1 MLWSVGDN
9 GRCGYAAGR
18 VCKGYGSSV
27 DLKPSVELRLLSK
40 MDTSG
45 PTSQMGSTLMLSGAG
60 THLGTTQGCLD
71 DLSDKQLT
79 PEILQILVAFLRK
92 NGLSVGFSC
101 FPLHLFFI
109 KETEEALAKEANNLL
124 VMGEDVTAS
133 SSLPSSETLLS
144 EFESFVQFVDSSY
157 DFFQAEF
164 SLLLFPIF
172 AHSYVKLLV
181 DSSVTNGRTR
191 EFFKRYCKR
200 IPAPYEELVYKIE
213 RLQTAQQVQ
222 ADSYV
227 QLLMKNGFLVKMSK
241 SSIKQLEIPLARTP
255 MIKNIVKEHITLEAS
270 DVISKHRSSIDSQ
283 MGGIL
288 GQVSKNEKRHKMYYG
303 VLKDDVSQTIEK
315 RKTRGKEPKDSKKS
329 QAVAPVPDRIPLP
342 PLSEA
347 LREERRKAMRDASKL
362 TLVSQESPPSVC
374 MLTALNAYGGVSC
387 CDLSDDTTILSMGSS
402 DGSIELT
409 SLNEEQKL
417 KKLRDMDALE
427 RVSVSGFYLVN
438 IMEVKWCIF
447 FQIDMEADNL
457 PELIYDDVNAK
468 PDVNLHGHSGSVYSV
483 HFSPDN
489 RLLVSS
495 SLDSTIR
502 LWSVETHKN
511 VVVYRLSRP
520 VWQVQ
525 FSNRGYYMCSG
536 GEDNVAALWCTER
549 MHPLRIFADSYGS
562 VNCVDFHPN
571 CNYIVG
577 GSEDRYV
584 RVWDALTGTCVRTFC
599 GHSAGVTAVKV
610 SPCGRYIVSTAGD
623 GVVCVWDVAHQRLSG
638 METREFRGAMV
649 CFATVIFHLVIHG
662 LVLAMVFQGSICFSR
677 DGGSFAVSQGDESL
691 SVYSLDNLIAATSNL
706 PHYLRDV
713 LFSIEVPFLLNF
725 LPLHSRI
732 NMPNFNIFT
741 YPTMQ
746 TSVIG
751 LHFTRRNLLLAV
763 GMRMGFPEGLT
774 SPEMEI
780 AEGGVILDN
789 RTRFADLKS
798 MLDSS
803 KDSLKDVSEL
813 FPAVVKNVAAK
824 NIELKKLVFVYL
836 VRYAEEQ
843 QDLALLSISTF
854 QRALKDPNQ
863 LIRASALRVLSS
875 IRVGMIAPIML
886 LAIKDSVRDMSP
898 YVRKVAA
905 HAIPKLYS
913 LDCDLEFELVDCI
926 DFLLADRRSL
936 VLGSAVYAFEEI
948 CPNRMDL
955 LHKHFRA
962 LCRALADVDEWGQ
975 VMMINLLTRYARSE
989 LANPELTPQPDVD
1002 LTLLLNSA
1010 RPLLQSRNC
1019 SVVMAVTQLFYYTAP
1034 KSQLSQ
1040 VARALVR
1047 LLRGPREVQY
1057 VVLLNI
1063 ATISECNPVLPGTY
1077 AISKNIFDPFLKS
1090 FFVRSSDPSFVKEL
1104 KLHILTSL
1112 VSETNVHIILREL
1125 QTYVSTGDFGGS
1137 AIEAI
1142 GRCAVRVKAVS
1153 EQCLAGLVQLITS
1166 PSESVV
1172 CSAVVVL
1179 KRLLHADAS
1188 ISLLSRLTR
1197 LIQSIQAP
1205 PARACIVWLI
1215 ATHVEKVPNLA
1226 PDLLRI
1232 LAKNFINEDEIVK
1245 VETLKLAVKLWM
1257 IRRQESEKLVHYV
1270 LQLARFDLSYD
1281 IRDRCRFLRNLLFN
1295 TEVLSQHAEQ
1305 IFMAKKP
1312 SPTFQSSFKE
1322 REQFQLGT
1330 LSHALNQRCSRY
1342 QDLPSFPQVSSDASL
1357 RREANSPEEFKYEN
1371 SDEVEE
1377 EEDEYE
1383 DAYGEEEEDSLD
1395 DEEEEEEEGGS
1406 SEEGDDE
1413 ESSTYEILNTIEGD
1427 GIELSLSFPR
1437 TNDAQYTPLK
1447 FLLRNTTEVAIEA
1460 VELSP
1465 PHGFD
1470 VKKDFETVDFPAGA
1484 SHSLC
1489 VSVDLGDSARRVEWI
1504 LSRKTNKLGRNVSIE
1519 PIRLTE
1525 EEVEKERR
1533 RMSGLNRHSAVLSAS
1548 VSEDV
1553 VLTVINAYRMPN
1565 GVSSIG
1571 ALHVF
1576 L

>member
-1 MLWSVGDN
+1 
-9 GRCGYAAGR
+9 
-18 VCKGYGSSV
+18 
-27 DLKPSVELRLLSK
+27 

-45 PTSQMGSTLMLSGAG
+45 PTSQMGSTLTLSGAG
-60 THLGTTQGCLD
+60 THLGTSQGYLD
-71 DLSDKQLT
+71 ELSDKQLT

-92 NGLSVGFSC
+92 NGLS
-101 FPLHLFFI
+101 
-109 KETEEALAKEANNLL
+109 ETEEALAKEANNLL

-172 AHSYVKLLV
+172 AHS
-181 DSSVTNGRTR
+181 
-191 EFFKRYCKR
+191 
-200 IPAPYEELVYKIE
+200 
-213 RLQTAQQVQ
+213 
-222 ADSYV
+222 
-227 QLLMKNGFLVKMSK
+227 KNGFLVKMSK

-255 MIKNIVKEHITLEAS
+255 MIRNIVKEHITLEAS
-270 DVISKHRSSIDSQ
+270 DVISKHRSSIESQ

-288 GQVSKNEKRHKMYYG
+288 GQVSKNERRHKMYYG

-347 LREERRKAMRDASKL
+347 LREERRKAMRKQRILCFEDASKL

-387 CDLSDDTTILSMGSS
+387 CDLSDDTTILSMGYVSYYYTDSLVLTLYNYRSS

-427 RVSVSGFYLVN
+427 RVSV
-438 IMEVKWCIF
+438 KWCIF
-447 FQIDMEADNL
+447 FEIDMEADNL

-468 PDVNLHGHSGSVYSV
+468 PDVHLHGHSGSVYSV

-536 GEDNVAALWCTER
+536 GEDNIAALWCTER
-549 MHPLRIFADSYGS
+549 MHPLRIFTDSYGS

-623 GVVCVWDVAHQRLSG
+623 GAVCVWDVAHQRLSG
-638 METREFRGAMV
+638 METREFRGAM
-649 CFATVIFHLVIHG
+649 
-662 LVLAMVFQGSICFSR
+662 GSICFSR
-677 DGGSFAVSQGDESL
+677 DGGSFAVSQGDETL
-691 SVYSLDNLIAATSNL
+691 SVYSLDNLIAATGNVSVNNEL
-706 PHYLRDV
+706 CFDPK
-713 LFSIEVPFLLNF
+713 
-725 LPLHSRI
+725 I

-741 YPTMQ
+741 YQTMQ

-751 LHFTRRNLLLAV
+751 LHFTRRNLLLA
-763 GMRMGFPEGLT
+763 
-774 SPEMEI
+774 
-780 AEGGVILDN
+780 
-789 RTRFADLKS
+789 
-798 MLDSS
+798 
-803 KDSLKDVSEL
+803 
-813 FPAVVKNVAAK
+813 
-824 NIELKKLVFVYL
+824 LKKLVFVYL

-989 LANPELTPQPDVD
+989 LANPELAPQPDVD

-1112 VSETNVHIILREL
+1112 VSEANVHIILREL

-1153 EQCLAGLVQLITS
+1153 DQCLAGLVQLITS

-1179 KRLLHADAS
+1179 KRLLHADAP
-1188 ISLLSRLTR
+1188 ISLLTRLTR

-1215 ATHVEKVPNLA
+1215 ATHVPNLA

-1232 LAKNFINEDEIVK
+1232 LAKSFINEDEIVK

-1257 IRRQESEKLVHYV
+1257 IHRQESEKLVHYV

-1295 TEVLSQHAEQ
+1295 TEVLSQYAEQ

-1342 QDLPSFPQVSSDASL
+1342 LDLPNFPQVSSDASL
-1357 RREANSPEEFKYEN
+1357 RREVNSSEEFKYEN
-1371 SDEVEE
+1371 NDEVE

-1383 DAYGEEEEDSLD
+1383 DEYEEDEEEESLN
-1395 DEEEEEEEGGS
+1395 DEEEEEEENGS
-1406 SEEGDDE
+1406 SEGGDE
-1413 ESSTYEILNTIEGD
+1413 EVNNATTNSGRAIELLLDLDFSVAGSRQIVDPQWVSSSTYEILNTIEGD
-1427 GIELSLSFPR
+1427 GIELSLTFPR
-1437 TNDAQYTPLK
+1437 TNDAQYTLLK
-1447 FLLRNTTEVAIEA
+1447 FLLRNTTGVAIEA

-1470 VKKDFETVDFPAGA
+1470 VKKDFEAIDFPAGA

-1489 VSVDLGDSARRVEWI
+1489 VSVDLGDSIRRGEWI
-1504 LSRKTNKLGRNVSIE
+1504 LSRKTNKSGRIVSIE

-1548 VSEDV
+1548 VSEDDVLSV
-1553 VLTVINAYRMPN
+1553 VNAYRMPN

-1571 ALHVF
+1571 ALHAF

>member
-1 MLWSVGDN
+1 MDSSGTPSHFGTALPLPTTAIHMGAVQ
-9 GRCGYAAGR
+9 CGI
-18 VCKGYGSSV
+18 
-27 DLKPSVELRLLSK
+27 
-40 MDTSG
+40 
-45 PTSQMGSTLMLSGAG
+45 
-60 THLGTTQGCLD
+60 D

-79 PEILQILVAFLRK
+79 PEVLQILMTFLRK
-92 NGLSVGFSC
+92 NGLS
-101 FPLHLFFI
+101 
-109 KETEEALAKEANNLL
+109 ETEEALSKEANNLL
-124 VMGEDVTAS
+124 VMGEDMSAKIF
-133 SSLPSSETLLS
+133 SETLLS
-144 EFESFVQFVDSSY
+144 EFESFIQFVDSSF

-172 AHSYVKLLV
+172 VHSYIKLLM
-181 DSSVTNGRTR
+181 DSSVSNARD
-191 EFFKRYCKR
+191 FFKRYCQR
-200 IPAPYEELVYKIE
+200 IPAPYEELVFKIE
-213 RLQTAQQVQ
+213 RLQTPQQAQ

-227 QLLMKNGFLVKMSK
+227 QLLMKNQFLVKMSK

-255 MIKNIVKEHITLEAS
+255 VIKNIVKEHITLEAS
-270 DVISKHRSSIDSQ
+270 DVISKHRSSVESQ

-374 MLTALNAYGGVSC
+374 MLTALNAYGSVSS
-387 CDLSDDTTILSMGSS
+387 CDLSDDTTILSIGSS
-402 DGSIELT
+402 DGSIELI
-409 SLNEEQKL
+409 SFDEEQKL
-417 KKLRDMDALE
+417 KKLRDMEALE
-427 RVSVSGFYLVN
+427 R
-438 IMEVKWCIF
+438 
-447 FQIDMEADNL
+447 IDVEADNL
-457 PELIYDDVNAK
+457 SELIYDDLNAQSE
-468 PDVNLHGHSGSVYSV
+468 VTLHGHSGPVYSV

-502 LWSVETHKN
+502 LWSVETQKN

-599 GHSAGVTAVKV
+599 GHSSGVTAVKV
-610 SPCGRYIVSTAGD
+610 SPCGRYIVSTAID
-623 GVVCVWDVAHQRLSG
+623 GAICIWDVAHQRLSG
-638 METREFRGAMV
+638 METRDLRGVM
-649 CFATVIFHLVIHG
+649 
-662 LVLAMVFQGSICFSR
+662 GSICFSR
-677 DGGSFAVSQGDESL
+677 DGGSFAVSQGGDSL
-691 SVYSLDNLIAATSNL
+691 SVYSLDNLIAATSTVSASNEL
-706 PHYLRDV
+706 CFDPK
-713 LFSIEVPFLLNF
+713 
-725 LPLHSRI
+725 
-732 NMPNFNIFT
+732 
-741 YPTMQ
+741 
-746 TSVIG
+746 
-751 LHFTRRNLLLAV
+751 
-763 GMRMGFPEGLT
+763 
-774 SPEMEI
+774 
-780 AEGGVILDN
+780 
-789 RTRFADLKS
+789 RFADLKR

-803 KDSLKDVSEL
+803 KDSLKIDAMKRIINVSLSKYAIMALIAKGKDVSEL

-824 NIELKKLVFVYL
+824 NVELKKLVFVYL

-913 LDCDLEFELVDCI
+913 LDSDLEFELVDCI

-936 VLGSAVYAFEEI
+936 VLSSAVYAFEEI
-948 CPNRMDL
+948 CPSRLDL

-962 LCRALADVDEWGQ
+962 LCRALADIDEWGQ
-975 VMMINLLTRYARSE
+975 
-989 LANPELTPQPDVD
+989 
-1002 LTLLLNSA
+1002 
-1010 RPLLQSRNC
+1010 SRNC
-1019 SVVMAVTQLFYYTAP
+1019 GVVMAVTQLFYYTAP
-1034 KSQLSQ
+1034 KTQLSQ
-1040 VARALVR
+1040 VSRALVR

-1063 ATISECNPVLPGTY
+1063 ATICEQNPVLPGTY
-1077 AISKNIFDPFLKS
+1077 AISKNMFDPFLKS

-1104 KLHILTSL
+1104 KLHVLTSL
-1112 VSETNVHIILREL
+1112 VSEVNVHIILREL
-1125 QTYVSTGDFGGS
+1125 QTYVCMGDLAGS

-1153 EQCLAGLVQLITS
+1153 EQCLAGLVKLIAS
-1166 PSESVV
+1166 PNESVV
-1172 CSAVVVL
+1172 CSAVIVL
-1179 KRLLHADAS
+1179 KRLLHAEAPAP
-1188 ISLLSRLTR
+1188 LLSRLTR
-1197 LIQSIQAP
+1197 LIRSIQAS

-1215 ATHVEKVPNLA
+1215 ATHVDKVPELA

-1232 LAKNFINEDEIVK
+1232 LAKNFINEDENVK

-1257 IRRQESEKLVHYV
+1257 IRRQECEKLVHYV

-1281 IRDRCRFLRNLLFN
+1281 VRDRCRFLRNLLFN
-1295 TEVLSQHAEQ
+1295 TEVLSHYAEQ
-1305 IFMAKKP
+1305 IFMARKP
-1312 SPTFQSSFKE
+1312 APAFQSSFKE

-1330 LSHALNQRCSRY
+1330 LSHVLNQRCSRY
-1342 QDLPSFPQVSSDASL
+1342 NDLPDFPQGSVD
-1357 RREANSPEEFKYEN
+1357 
-1371 SDEVEE
+1371 D
-1377 EEDEYE
+1377 EEDESLEEGSDDE
-1383 DAYGEEEEDSLD
+1383 DESEEDYEQNSSASKFPNKQSASTNCDYNINEAATNKSGGTIDLLLDLDFSLA
-1395 DEEEEEEEGGS
+1395 GS
-1406 SEEGDDE
+1406 RQVVEPAWV
-1413 ESSTYEILNTIEGD
+1413 STSTTPILNSIEGD
-1427 GIELSLSFPR
+1427 GIEVSLSFPR
-1437 TNDAQYTPLK
+1437 SNDAQYTPLHII
-1447 FLLRNTTEVAIEA
+1447 LHNTSEEAIEDA
-1460 VELSP
+1460 KVL
-1465 PHGFD
+1465 
-1470 VKKDFETVDFPAGA
+1470 PAGA
-1484 SHSLC
+1484 FHTLC
-1489 VSVDLGDSARRVEWI
+1489 VSVDLGDSLRRVEWI
-1504 LSRKTNKLGRNVSIE
+1504 LSRSANESGRNIIVE
-1519 PIRLTE
+1519 VPLGEQVQPIRISD

-1533 RMSGLNRHSAVLSAS
+1533 RMSGLNRHSATLVYS
-1548 VSEDV
+1548 VSGDEI
-1553 VLTVINAYRMPN
+1553 LTVINAHRMSN
-1565 GVSSIG
+1565 ELFTCQTRSRKDLVILRMSENSVEVSSDN
-1571 ALHVF
+1571 AVF
-1576 L
+1576 GKVLVNLVQNLSQRRIV